1 MPFKYFFS
9 ITVAL
14 CCATAGRAQITLN
27 TVPTRVIGQPRLLS
41 NPFAVPNANPNLVEG
56 RELYSPTGIAL
67 DTSVTPPRIYVA
79 DTNNNRV
86 LAWKDAASFN
96 NNNHAVAD
104 LVIGQ
109 LDFFST
115 GANGPG
121 RTGSTLSTG
130 FTSPTGLA
138 VDQGDLYVAD
148 SGNNRIMRFKKPFDT
163 PPDQLSPDL
172 CIGQP
177 SFNTTSPNYPL
188 NQAATPTVNGI
199 ALNTGSTFLG
209 AIAFDTQHNL
219 WFADAG
225 NNRVLRYKAA
235 DIAAGGF
242 ATSISADLEIGQL
255 DFVSK
260 QPNLPDTAAGVQ
272 TLNQLTTPAAIAFDS
287 AGRLY
292 IADSDGSAI
301 NRVLVF
307 LPPFTTGMAAA
318 RVMGAQPAAVAG
330 TTPTDP
336 QIFAIA
342 MFNPSAIFFLPG
354 TQGMGVVDSGYSRI
368 LIFDPYEK
376 WDPDTKIS
384 PSAKYLFGHA
394 SGIGGI
400 SHTDTKSLFANDGN
414 PLAAAGTLYAPQ
426 AAVFFNNELYVA
438 DWQNNRVVVLP
449 WGSSNCPT
457 AGSSCFAPAPRVL
470 GQDRF
475 NTNSINLIEG
485 REFYFFNPARGGVA
499 DAAVAMDSTGDTPHL
514 YVADPYNH
522 RVLGFR
528 DVRKLVPGS
537 AADIVIGQPDLSTA
551 VCNYPS
557 GDILKPTQ
565 SNLCRPIGLLVD
577 PNGNLYVAD
586 SQNGRV
592 LRFPTP
598 FSHQGNQTADLVLG
612 KPNFTTPVLT
622 DANARNMYVP
632 YGLTFAGPNA
642 TVGLLVSDYGLHRVL
657 FFPYTN
663 GGFTSADN
671 GAAATKVLGQ
681 PDFTS
686 KVSSSTD
693 TGLSFPHHLGTDTDG
708 RPYVVDSGNNRV
720 AIFDSI
726 LNLPATG
733 AHASF
738 LLGAGNSEGIFVS
751 SNTGEIWVTDTG
763 GSVHKYPRY
772 DVLIFNPAQLLQI
785 PSNSPIAVTQ
795 DPYGDLIVAEAF
807 NRVTFYYPALSAYN
821 AAILALPNR
830 SLAPNTISTI
840 FPLGIQF
847 GKDTAD
853 AFSQSTPIPLPTA
866 LANIQVTVNGTPAPL
881 YYVSPTQI
889 NFIVPWNAPTTGT
902 ADVQVLNTVTGQ
914 LLAASKVPMN
924 TVSPA
929 IFVGATAG
937 AGAKQAAV
945 VNQNGT
951 VNDAT
956 HPAKLGEYI
965 SIYATGQGPVATSD
979 QPADGDIPRNGL
991 VGAKGSLRVWIGSD
1005 YTDQIP
1011 LQGNEQRSIP
1021 GADVNFIQFSGLSP
1035 AWPGMWQVNVRVPQA
1050 TAAGAQIVSF
1060 LYNSVPDNN
1069 FSVTQ
1074 YRIVF
1079 YVTR

>member
-1 MPFKYFFS
+1 MLSKYFFS

-27 TVPTRVIGQPRLLS
+27 TLPTREIGQPRLLS
-41 NPFAVPNANPNLVEG
+41 QPFAVPNANPNLVEG

-86 LAWKDAASFN
+86 LAWKDAVGFKNGAP
-96 NNNHAVAD
+96 AD

-121 RTGSTLSTG
+121 RTGSTMSTG
-130 FTSPTGLA
+130 FTTPTGLL
-138 VDQGDLYVAD
+138 VDQVTGDLYVAD
-148 SGNNRIMRFKKPFDT
+148 SGNNRVMRFRQPFTT
-163 PPDQLSPDL
+163 PPPDPDL
-172 CIGQP
+172 CIGQN
-177 SFNTTSPNYPL
+177 SFNTISSNL
-188 NQAATPTVNGI
+188 GAATPAANGI
-199 ALNTGSTFLG
+199 SLGIGNTAFIA
-209 AIAFDTQHNL
+209 AIAFDPQHNL
-219 WFADAG
+219 WLADAG

-235 DIAAGGF
+235 DVAAGGF
-242 ATSISADLEIGQL
+242 ATKISADLEIGQL

-292 IADSDGSAI
+292 IADSDGSVI
-301 NRVLVF
+301 QDRVLVF
-307 LPPFTTGMAAA
+307 LPPFTTGMAAT

-336 QIFAIA
+336 QIYAIA
-342 MFNPSAIFFLPG
+342 MLNPSAIFFLPG
-354 TQGMGVVDSGYSRI
+354 TQGIGVVDSGYSRI

-376 WDPDTKIS
+376 WPDIATAIS
-384 PSAKYLFGHA
+384 PSAKAVFGHA

-400 SHTDTKSLFANDGN
+400 SHTDTKSLVSNDGN
-414 PLAAAGTLYAPQ
+414 PLAAANTLSFPQ
-426 AAVFFNNELYVA
+426 AAAFVNNELYVA
-438 DWQNNRVVVLP
+438 DSQNNRVVVLP

-457 AGSSCFAPAPRVL
+457 AGTSCFASAPRVL

-485 REFYFFNPARGGVA
+485 REFYFYNPARGGAA

-514 YVADPYNH
+514 YVADPFNN

-537 AADIVIGQPDLSTA
+537 AADIVIGQPDLATA

-557 GDILKPTQ
+557 GDILQPTQ

-622 DANARNMYVP
+622 DANARNMWVP

-657 FFPYTN
+657 FFPYSN

-686 KVSSSTD
+686 KASSGAD
-693 TGLSFPHHLGTDTDG
+693 TGLSFPHHLGIDTDG

-738 LLGAGNSEGIFVS
+738 LLGASGAEGIFVS

-795 DPYGDLIVAEAF
+795 DAYGDLIVAEAF

-840 FPLGIQF
+840 FPLGVQF

-853 AFSQSTPIPLPTA
+853 AFSQPTPIPLPTA
-866 LANIQVTVNGTPAPL
+866 LANIQVTVNATPAPL
-881 YYVSPTQI
+881 YYVSPGQI

-914 LLAASKVPMN
+914 LLAASKVFMN

-929 IFVGATAG
+929 IFVGASAG

-951 VNDAT
+951 VNDST

-965 SIYATGQGPVATSD
+965 SIYATGQGLVSTSD

-1021 GADVNFIQFSGLSP
+1021 GVDNNFIQFSGLSP
-1035 AWPGMWQVNVRVPQA
+1035 AFPGMWQVNVRVPQA
-1050 TAAGAQIVSF
+1050 TAAGANVVSF
-1060 LYNSVPDNN
+1060 LYDSVPDNN
-1069 FSVTQ
+1069 FSVTG

-1079 YVTR
+1079 YATR

>member
-1 MPFKYFFS
+1 MSFKYLFS

-14 CCATAGRAQITLN
+14 CCATTGRAQITLN
-27 TVPTRVIGQPRLLS
+27 TVPTREIGQPRLLS

-56 RELYSPTGIAL
+56 RELYNPTGIAL

-86 LAWKDAASFN
+86 LAWKDAVGFKNGAM
-96 NNNHAVAD
+96 AD

-109 LDFFST
+109 LDSFST
-115 GANGPG
+115 GANGAA

-130 FTSPTGLA
+130 FTAPTGLA

-163 PPDQLSPDL
+163 PPDQLTPDL

-177 SFNTTSPNYPL
+177 SFNTNSPNYPL
-188 NQAATPTVNGI
+188 NQAATPTANGI
-199 ALNTGSTFLG
+199 ALNGGSGVFIG
-209 AIAFDTQHNL
+209 AITFDTQHNL

-235 DIAAGGF
+235 DVAAGGF
-242 ATSISADLEIGQL
+242 ATTISADLELGQL

-260 QPNLPDTAAGVQ
+260 QPSLPDTAAGVL
-272 TLNQLTTPAAIAFDS
+272 TLNQLNSPAAIAFD
-287 AGRLY
+287 ATGRLY
-292 IADSDGSAI
+292 IADSDGSQLQ

-307 LPPFTTGMAAA
+307 LQPFTTGMSAT

-330 TTPTDP
+330 APAPTDP
-336 QIFAIA
+336 QIYAIA
-342 MFNPSAIFFLPG
+342 MWNPSAIFFLPG
-354 TQGMGVVDSGYSRI
+354 TQGMGVVDSNYSRI

-376 WDPDTKIS
+376 WPDPATATS
-384 PSAKYLFGHA
+384 PSAKAVFGHA
-394 SGIGGI
+394 SGIAGI
-400 SHTDTKSLFANDGN
+400 SHTDLKSLVSNDGN
-414 PLAAAGTLYAPQ
+414 SLAAANTLSFPQ
-426 AAVFFNNELYVA
+426 GAVFFNNELYVA

-449 WGSSNCPT
+449 WQSSNCPT
-457 AGSSCFAPAPRVL
+457 SGGSCFAQAPRVL

-485 REFYFFNPARGGVA
+485 REFYFYSPVRGGAA

-514 YVADPYNH
+514 YVSDPYNN

-528 DVRKLVPGS
+528 DVRKLLPGS

-551 VCNYPS
+551 VCNYPT
-557 GDILKPTQ
+557 GDVLQPTQ
-565 SNLCRPIGLLVD
+565 SNLCHPIGLLVD
-577 PNGNLYVAD
+577 SNGNLYVAD

-598 FSHQGNQTADLVLG
+598 FSHQGNQQADLVLG
-612 KPNFTTPVLT
+612 KPNFTTPPLT

-632 YGLTFAGPNA
+632 YGLTLSG
-642 TVGLLVSDYGLHRVL
+642 TDGLLVSDYALNRVL
-657 FFPYTN
+657 YFPYTN

-686 KVSSSTD
+686 KAASSSD
-693 TGLSFPHHLGTDTDG
+693 TGLSSPHHLATDTDG
-708 RPYVVDSGNNRV
+708 RPYVVDSGNARV

-726 LNLPATG
+726 GNLPATG

-738 LLGAGNSEGIFVS
+738 LLPRSGAQGIFVNS
-751 SNTGEIWVTDTG
+751 GTGEVWVTDTG
-763 GSVHKYPRY
+763 NQVHKYPRY
-772 DVLIFNPAQLLQI
+772 DLLVLNPAQLLAI
-785 PSNSPIAVTQ
+785 PADSPIAVTQ

-807 NRVTFYYPALSAYN
+807 NRVTFYYPALTAFN
-821 AAILALPNR
+821 AAILGLANKP
-830 SLAPNTISTI
+830 LAPNTISTV
-840 FPLGIQF
+840 FPAGIQF
-847 GKDTAD
+847 GTDTAD
-853 AFSQSTPIPLPTA
+853 AFSQSNPIPLPTA
-866 LANIQVTVNGTPAPL
+866 LANIQVTVSGTPAPL

-889 NFIVPWNAPTTGT
+889 NFIMPWNAPTTGT
-902 ADVQVLNTVTGQ
+902 ADVQVLNTLTGQ
-914 LLAASKVPMN
+914 LLAASQIPMN

-929 IFVGATAG
+929 IFIGASAG
-937 AGAKQAAV
+937 AGAKQGAV

-951 VNDAT
+951 VNGST
-956 HPAKLGEYI
+956 TPAKPGEYI
-965 SIYATGQGPVATSD
+965 SIWGTGQGLVKISD

-991 VGAKGSLRVWIGSD
+991 VGAQGNLRVWICND
-1005 YTDQIP
+1005 YTDQIQ

-1021 GADVNFIQFSGLSP
+1021 GVDTNFIQYSGLSP
-1035 AWPGMWQVNVRVPQA
+1035 SFPGMWQVNVRVPQA
-1050 TAAGAQIVSF
+1050 CATGANVVSF
-1060 LYNSVPDNN
+1060 LYDSVPDNIA
-1069 FSVTQ
+1069 SITK
-1074 YRIVF
+1074 YAIVL
-1079 YVTR
+1079 YITR